1 MSKNILRVTV
11 LEVSLAT
18 KYKLYYTAIMI
29 IEHAL
34 IYLAV
39 WSCLYACRQFI
50 ALYTGQEVVPYVN
63 VYSLAY
69 AIAIIHTYIQ
79 TSVITHIMHNY

>member
-18 KYKLYYTAIMI
+18 KYKLYNTAIMI

-39 WSCLYACRQFI
+39 WSCLYI
-50 ALYTGQEVVPYVN
+50 Y
-63 VYSLAY
+63 
-69 AIAIIHTYIQ
+69 
-79 TSVITHIMHNY
+79 MHAGSS